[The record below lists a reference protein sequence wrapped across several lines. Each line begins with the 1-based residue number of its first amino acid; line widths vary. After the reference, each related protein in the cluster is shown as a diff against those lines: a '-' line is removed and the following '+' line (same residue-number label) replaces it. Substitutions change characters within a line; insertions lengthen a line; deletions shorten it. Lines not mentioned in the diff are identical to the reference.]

1 MQDLL
6 FFKPEPSLPIIHHF
20 PFKLKQLN
28 PLQYNHFFKIK
39 SRVHKWHISCSER
52 RGTFCE
58 RFTTAVQ
65 AKKTPSRKP
74 MALIYKSLDEKEMK
88 FSEPIPEIRVLPTKG
103 GALQTI
109 SLGRDAVPLDDTSMT
124 HPYGTTTF
132 PDAPA
137 KHDINPSISKTLI
150 LMGVILIIVLGLMQ
164 EAHGLS
170 FLSSLWGKAFL
181 ITLKISMV
189 IFTLALI
196 WRLILLMKY
205 HPVPPCP
212 DEKLLTCAVLV
223 PAYNEGRQVLE
234 TLRSIAQSDYPKEKL
249 KIVVIDDGSKDD
261 TWFWIQQAVREMP
274 DRVTPIRLSSNRGKR
289 HALHTG
295 FRKCASEIF
304 VTIDS
309 DSQVQPQ
316 TIRCLTAPF
325 VLDPKVGAVAGNVRI
340 LNQNEG
346 LIPKM
351 LEVSFAFSFDF
362 LRAGQSVLN
371 TVMCSPGALS
381 AYRSKLVKKV
391 LPQWINQKFLGRH
404 ANIGEDRAMTN
415 MILKLGY
422 HVLFQSNAMVFTKA
436 PIRYRGLCK
445 MFLRWARS
453 NIRETLV
460 MTRFVFTRFRKT
472 PMLGARINLL
482 LSLMALTL
490 GQGIKLIIV
499 GLFISMPEI
508 LGMRML
514 LGAVMAGILPA
525 LFYFYTYR
533 DTDSLWAFAYSL
545 FWVTGLWWITPYALL
560 TPQKTGWLTRDL
572 LPRKLPPHPIPF
584 TPRTSGEPTVTFKK
598 AA

>member
-1 MQDLL
+1 MDLN
-6 FFKPEPSLPIIHHF
+6 KSMPE
-20 PFKLKQLN
+20 K
-28 PLQYNHFFKIK
+28 
-39 SRVHKWHISCSER
+39 R
-52 RGTFCE
+52 
-58 RFTTAVQ
+58 
-65 AKKTPSRKP
+65 
-74 MALIYKSLDEKEMK
+74 D
-88 FSEPIPEIRVLPTKG
+88 LPTMARG
-103 GALQTI
+103 LQTI
-109 SLGRDAVPLDDTSMT
+109 SLIRDVAPLDEASLANSFDISA
-124 HPYGTTTF
+124 F
-132 PDAPA
+132 PASPP
-137 KHDINPSISKTLI
+137 KHDINHSISKILI
-150 LMGVILIIVLGLMQ
+150 LVGVTLIIVLGLMQ
-164 EAHGLS
+164 KAHGLS
-170 FLSSLWGKAFL
+170 FLSDFWGKGFL
-181 ITLKISMV
+181 IILKISMV
-189 IFTLALI
+189 IFIFTLI
-196 WRLILLMKY
+196 WRVILLMKY
-205 HPVPPCP
+205 RPAPPCP
-212 DEKLLTCAVLV
+212 DEKLPTCAVLV

-249 KIVVIDDGSKDD
+249 KIVVVDDGSKDD

-274 DRVTPIRLSSNRGKR
+274 DRVTSIRLSSNRGKR

-295 FRKCASEIF
+295 FRQCSSEIF

-316 TIRCLTAPF
+316 TIRCLVAPF

-340 LNQNEG
+340 LNRNEG

-391 LPQWINQKFLGRH
+391 LPQWINQKFLGRQ

-422 HVLFQSNAMVFTKA
+422 HVQFQSNAMVFTKA
-436 PIRYRGLCK
+436 PTRYRGLCK

-460 MTRFVFTRFRKT
+460 LTRFVFTRFRKG

-482 LSLMALTL
+482 LSVMALTL
-490 GQGIKLIIV
+490 GQGIKLILV
-499 GLFISMPEI
+499 GLLVSMPET

-514 LGAVMAGILPA
+514 MGAVMAGILPA

-533 DTDSLWAFAYSL
+533 DTDSLWAFAYSI
-545 FWVTGLWWITPYALL
+545 FWVTGLWWITPYALF
-560 TPQKTGWLTRDL
+560 TPHKTGWLTRDL
-572 LPRKLPPHPIPF
+572 STERPSPHPIPISKKILEK
-584 TPRTSGEPTVTFKK
+584 PAVILKK

>member
-1 MQDLL
+1 MRTL
-6 FFKPEPSLPIIHHF
+6 SLIRDTAP
-20 PFKLKQLN
+20 PDKVSMSN
-28 PLQYNHFFKIK
+28 PYD
-39 SRVHKWHISCSER
+39 
-52 RGTFCE
+52 
-58 RFTTAVQ
+58 TA
-65 AKKTPSRKP
+65 
-74 MALIYKSLDEKEMK
+74 
-88 FSEPIPEIRVLPTKG
+88 
-103 GALQTI
+103 
-109 SLGRDAVPLDDTSMT
+109 
-124 HPYGTTTF
+124 TF
-132 PDAPA
+132 PHAPS
-137 KHDINPSISKTLI
+137 KHDTNHSITKTLI
-150 LMGVILIIVLGLMQ
+150 LMGVTLIIVLGLMQ
-164 EAHGLS
+164 KAHGLS

-189 IFTLALI
+189 IFIFTLI
-196 WRLILLMKY
+196 WRVILLMKY
-205 HPVPPCP
+205 RPVPPCP

-249 KIVVIDDGSKDD
+249 RIVVVDDGSKDD
-261 TWFWIQQAVREMP
+261 TWFWIQQAVQEMP

-325 VLDPKVGAVAGNVRI
+325 VSDPKVGAVAGNVRI
-340 LNQNEG
+340 LNRNEG

-391 LPQWINQKFLGRH
+391 LPLWINQKFLGRH

-460 MTRFVFTRFRKT
+460 MTRFVFTRFRES

-533 DTDSLWAFAYSL
+533 DTDSLWAFAYSI

-572 LPRKLPPHPIPF
+572 ANQRPSLRSISISAK
-584 TPRTSGEPTVTFKK
+584 RTEKRPAILKK